1 MLPRQ
6 WAQTAVTQPHQSL
19 TRLAPPNSM
28 RPMGEFRPPR
38 AAWKPPDSE
47 EKTQSMAV
55 PEEQIYFDALRT
67 LEPLSALT
75 PDQIRDLAGQSRR
88 ERLEAGVYLFREGER
103 DRETIYLLQGS
114 LELSQADSSVR
125 HLLQGGSEEAR
136 HPVADDQP
144 RRYTALTATPVEIV
158 RINKELLDTMLT
170 WGQISAPEEEVVMC
184 EDGIITINKGDWLKT
199 MIKSPTFRNLP
210 PANIETLLTRMEPV
224 VVRAGDVI
232 IRQGDVG
239 DYFYM
244 IDKGV
249 AMVTRHPDDDED
261 SIEMAELGE
270 GATFGEAALISDN
283 PRNATVSM
291 LEDGILLR
299 LAKDDFIALLKQP
312 TLQWHTFAEAEAEV
326 ARGARW
332 IDVRLP
338 AEYQRGHLPDA
349 INIPMR
355 NLHREAHALARNV
368 RYICY
373 CQTGRRSSA
382 AAFVL
387 SQYGLEAAVLQ
398 GGLDQVD
405 AGRLTT

>member
-1 MLPRQ
+1 MQRI
-6 WAQTAVTQPHQSL
+6 
-19 TRLAPPNSM
+19 
-28 RPMGEFRPPR
+28 
-38 AAWKPPDSE
+38 
-47 EKTQSMAV
+47 MAV
-55 PEEQIYFDALRT
+55 PEEEINVDALRT
-67 LEPLSALT
+67 LEPLSALS
-75 PDQIRDLAGQSRR
+75 PDQLRELARQSRH
-88 ERLEAGVYLFREGER
+88 EHLEAGIYLFREGEN
-103 DRETIYLLQGS
+103 DRETVYLLRGS
-114 LELSQADSSVR
+114 LELSQAGSSVR
-125 HLLQGGSEEAR
+125 RLLQGGSDEAR
-136 HPVADDQP
+136 HAVADDKP
-144 RRYTALTATPVEIV
+144 RRYTAVAATPVEIV
-158 RINKELLDTMLT
+158 RIDKELLDTLLT

-299 LAKDDFIALLKQP
+299 LAKEDFIALLKQP
-312 TLQWHTFAEAEAEV
+312 TLQWCGQAEAQAAVQAGEAC
-326 ARGARW
+326 W
-332 IDVRLP
+332 IDVRLA
-338 AEYQRGHLPDA
+338 AEYRRGHLPGA

-355 NLHREAHALARNV
+355 DLHREARDLDPRM

-387 SQYGLEAAVLQ
+387 AQYGLQAAVLQ
-398 GGLDQVD
+398 DGLEHVD
-405 AGRLTT
+405 SAHLTTN